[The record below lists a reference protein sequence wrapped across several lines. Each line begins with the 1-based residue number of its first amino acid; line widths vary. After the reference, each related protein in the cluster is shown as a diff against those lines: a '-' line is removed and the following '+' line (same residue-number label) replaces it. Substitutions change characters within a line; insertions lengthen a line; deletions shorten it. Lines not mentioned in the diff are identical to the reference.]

1 LGRHRRLGG
10 LEGPRKRE
18 ASYDRSAGDRIY
30 LTTARD
36 LRLDEH
42 QGRSLN
48 YFIYRYVEVA
58 GREYAD
64 SVRRSVRFNEIQRQ
78 TAVPNSR
85 NQ

>member
-1 LGRHRRLGG
+1 
-10 LEGPRKRE
+10 
-18 ASYDRSAGDRIY
+18 
-30 LTTARD
+30 